1 MAYIIK
7 NIDFIRFL
15 HVRQSW
21 QAWGMVLAC
30 SPSGKHGQA
39 LIFGAFSPCSP
50 FAESGLESGKHG
62 GLYLARRRGK
72 MNMEKF
78 DKQMVENRQKIERL
92 AEFGFSAAQ
101 AIDFLKLM
109 ELQEINKKLS
119 GKLYISG
126 DVTTYQA

>member
-1 MAYIIK
+1 
-7 NIDFIRFL
+7 
-15 HVRQSW
+15 
-21 QAWGMVLAC
+21 
-30 SPSGKHGQA
+30 
-39 LIFGAFSPCSP
+39 
-50 FAESGLESGKHG
+50 
-62 GLYLARRRGK
+62 